1 MAHRENYSGF
11 KYFQALTPGDYDGS
25 AAVNGADVDTEG
37 YNAITFVVNV
47 GTFTGGGSMLTS
59 EEITFALQHAEAS
72 TAGGAGTY
80 TDVPS
85 QYILMSGTNTVT
97 SGQFLSLTSASFSG
111 AAYPVGYIGPNRYV
125 RLKTSGV
132 QTSLASVAG
141 LVILGYPENWPVNK
155 VGA

>member
-1 MAHRENYSGF
+1 MAHRETYSGF
-11 KYFQALTPGDYDGS
+11 KFFQALTPGDHDGS
-25 AAVNGADVDTEG
+25 GGVAGADVDTEG
-37 YNAITFVVNV
+37 YNSLTFVVNV

-59 EEITFALQHAEAS
+59 EEITFALQHADAS

-85 QYILMSGTNTVT
+85 QYIVMSGTNTVT

-111 AAYPVGYIGPNRYV
+111 AAYPVGYVGPKRYV
-125 RLKTSGV
+125 RLRTSGV

-141 LVILGYPENWPVNK
+141 LAVLGWPEDWPVNK